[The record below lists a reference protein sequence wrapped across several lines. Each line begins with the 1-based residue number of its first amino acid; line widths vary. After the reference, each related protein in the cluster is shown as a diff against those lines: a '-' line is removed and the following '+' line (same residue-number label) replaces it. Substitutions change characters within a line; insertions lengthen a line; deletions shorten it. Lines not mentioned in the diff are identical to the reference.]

1 MDGKVGATE
10 LSRGIVNALSNWG
23 VVARGER
30 VTREPFVGRSR
41 LVGFYVLSV

>member
-23 VVARGER
+23 VLHGVRGSPESR
-30 VTREPFVGRSR
+30 SSGGRA
-41 LVGFYVLSV
+41 